1 MRLALCV
8 WLVYIG
14 GQLSWRGITGSGDTK
29 ASTSLAAAKPAIKGG
44 SYQTGNR

>member
-14 GQLSWRGITGSGDTK
+14 GQLSWRGIMGTQD
-29 ASTSLAAAKPAIKGG
+29 AKPAAAAVIQNKPAAPV
-44 SYQTGNR
+44 NK